1 MKRSDELAI
10 VTRRGFCGGI
20 ASCLGL
26 TLVSCKDGDFRIV
39 ETGPLIGS
47 DDSPVDASTAGDAS
61 SDGSTDGGGGMCPT
75 TGATDVGA
83 PSTFSL
89 LTPVYFSSGNFFVV
103 RDSGGLYALTA
114 KCTHAGVTVTA
125 ETSDFYCMQ
134 HGARFDFDGNVT
146 LGPAALPLVHYAMC
160 TLASGHVGVI
170 RSQTVP
176 QSQRLVA

>member
-26 TLVSCKDGDFRIV
+26 TLVSCKDGDWRVV
-39 ETGPLIGS
+39 ETGPLTGS
-47 DDSPVDASTAGDAS
+47 DDPTVDASTMR
-61 SDGSTDGGGGMCPT
+61 DGSMIDGGGGACPT

-89 LTPVYFSSGNFFVV
+89 LAPVYFSSGNFFVV

-114 KCTHAGVTVTA
+114 KCTHAGVTITA
-125 ETSDFYCMQ
+125 ETSDFLCMQ
-134 HGARFDFDGNVT
+134 HGATFDFDGNVT
-146 LGPAALPLVHYAMC
+146 NGPAFLPLVHYAMC

-170 RSQTVP
+170 KTQTVP
-176 QSQRLVA
+176 QSQRLAV